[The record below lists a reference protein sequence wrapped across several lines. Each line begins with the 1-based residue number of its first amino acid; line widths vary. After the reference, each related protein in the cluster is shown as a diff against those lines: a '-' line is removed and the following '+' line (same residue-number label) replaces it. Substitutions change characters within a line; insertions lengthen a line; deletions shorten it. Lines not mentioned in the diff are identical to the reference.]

1 MLKTGIERFLNVEE
15 LTAGQSD
22 FKKVP
27 NLKAKSPQYWYPAK
41 PVLFCSRAAK
51 QETKKEFTVGSTES
65 ELAEGEFLKIYLF
78 WQW

>member
-51 QETKKEFTVGSTES
+51 QETKKTLGRTES
-65 ELAEGEFLKIYLF
+65 ELAEGEFLKMYLF